1 MEIISGRRYFKRL
14 AGFFI
19 GCCETSLYFYATTII
34 KMKKLVV
41 ALTLVVSS
49 AAAWAQ
55 PARIPVND
63 LNTGTNN
70 KPNNNTTSSN
80 TPTNTTSGDLKK
92 YSDPQGRYTIGYPG
106 DWKFDDKAD
115 NAIFKLTSPAENS
128 DDKFFQN
135 LNLQIEQINS
145 STTVDDYVKTNMDAV
160 KDMVKGYREV
170 SSMFFNRNG
179 SRAYQII
186 YKGKYCE
193 MTYDIQIKQL
203 FCVANGKGYVLTY
216 VSKEGERDAYETT
229 ANKIFNSFK
238 F

>member
-1 MEIISGRRYFKRL
+1 
-14 AGFFI
+14 
-19 GCCETSLYFYATTII
+19 
-34 KMKKLVV
+34 MKKIVV

-70 KPNNNTTSSN
+70 KPNTNTTNSPNTTTTTSSE
-80 TPTNTTSGDLKK
+80 LKK

-106 DWKFDDKAD
+106 DWEFDNKTTG
-115 NAIFKLTSPAENS
+115 AILRLKSPAENGE
-128 DDKFFQN
+128 DKFFQN
-135 LNLQIEQINS
+135 LNLQIEEINS
-145 STTVDDYVKTNMDAV
+145 GTTIDDYVKTSMDAV
-160 KDMVKGYREV
+160 KDLVKGYREV

-186 YKGKYCE
+186 YKGKYGE
-193 MTYDIQIKQL
+193 MTYDLQIKQL
-203 FCVANGKGYVLTY
+203 FCVNNGKAYVLTY
-216 VSKEGERDAYETT
+216 ISKEGERDAYETT

-238 F
+238 Y

>member
-1 MEIISGRRYFKRL
+1 MK
-14 AGFFI
+14 GFFI
-19 GCCETSLYFYATTII
+19 AGCKTSLYFYATTII

-41 ALTLVVSS
+41 TLSLVVSS
-49 AAAWAQ
+49 AVVLAQ

-70 KPNNNTTSSN
+70 KPNNTTPK
-80 TPTNTTSGDLKK
+80 TEYTNNSGDLKK
-92 YSDPQGRYTIGYPG
+92 YSDPQGRYSIGYPG
-106 DWKFDDKAD
+106 DWKFDDKSD
-115 NAIFKLTSPAENS
+115 NAIFKLTSPAENT

-135 LNLQIEQINS
+135 LNLQIEAINS
-145 STTVDDYVKTNMDAV
+145 GTTVDDYVKTNMDAV
-160 KDMVKGYREV
+160 KEMVKGYREV

-186 YKGKYCE
+186 YKGKYGD
-193 MTYDIQIKQL
+193 MTYEIQIKQL
-203 FCVANGKGYVLTY
+203 FCVNNGKAYVLTY
-216 VSKEGERDAYETT
+216 VSKEGERDAFETT

>member
-1 MEIISGRRYFKRL
+1 
-14 AGFFI
+14 
-19 GCCETSLYFYATTII
+19 
-34 KMKKLVV
+34 MKKIVVTLSLVV
-41 ALTLVVSS
+41 FS
-49 AAAWAQ
+49 AAVWAQ

-70 KPNNNTTSSN
+70 KPNNNTPTSNNN
-80 TPTNTTSGDLKK
+80 TTTTTSGELKK
-92 YSDPQGRYTIGYPG
+92 YSDPQGRYSIGYPG
-106 DWKFDDKAD
+106 DWKFDDKSE
-115 NAIFKLTSPAENS
+115 NAIFKLTSPAENG

-135 LNLQIEQINS
+135 LNLQIETINS
-145 STTVDDYVKTNMDAV
+145 GTTVDDYVKTNMDAV

-186 YKGKYCE
+186 YKGKYGE
-193 MTYDIQIKQL
+193 MAYEIQIKQL
-203 FCVANGKGYVLTY
+203 FCVNNGKAYVLTY

-238 F
+238 Y

>member
-1 MEIISGRRYFKRL
+1 MF
-14 AGFFI
+14 
-19 GCCETSLYFYATTII
+19 TTII

-41 ALTLVVSS
+41 ALTLVLSTAV
-49 AAAWAQ
+49 AWAQ

-70 KPNNNTTSSN
+70 KPNNTTPKTENNNTTTS
-80 TPTNTTSGDLKK
+80 SGDLKK
-92 YSDPQGRYTIGYPG
+92 YSDPQNRYTIGYPA
-106 DWKFDDKAD
+106 DWKFDDKSD

-135 LNLQIEQINS
+135 LNLQIEEISS

-160 KDMVKGYREV
+160 KEMVKGYREV

-186 YKGKYCE
+186 YKGKYGE

-203 FCVANGKGYVLTY
+203 FCVNNGKGYVLTY
-216 VSKEGERDAYETT
+216 VSKEGERDAFETT

-238 F
+238 Y

>member
-1 MEIISGRRYFKRL
+1 
-14 AGFFI
+14 
-19 GCCETSLYFYATTII
+19 
-34 KMKKLVV
+34 MKKLLV
-41 ALTLVVSS
+41 TLILIVSS

-70 KPNNNTTSSN
+70 KPNNNTTTSPN
-80 TPTNTTSGDLKK
+80 TTPTTTSGELKK
-92 YSDPQGRYTIGYPG
+92 YSDPNGRYTIGYPG
-106 DWKFDDKAD
+106 DWKFDDKSD
-115 NAIFKLTSPAENS
+115 NAVFKLTSPAENG

-135 LNLQIEQINS
+135 LNLQIETINAG
-145 STTVDDYVKTNMDAV
+145 TTVDDYVKTNMDAV
-160 KDMVKGYREV
+160 KEMVKGYREV

-186 YKGKYCE
+186 YKGKYGE

-203 FCVANGKGYVLTY
+203 FCVNNGKAYVLTY

-238 F
+238 FL